1 MKEENIYN
9 YCHIAGRTDI
19 GCKRQANEDS
29 MGNFETINGLAAVVC
44 DGMGGH
50 VGGATASRLAVEA
63 IHGFLDG
70 QYYEDPREAIGEA
83 IDAAN
88 KAILHQAMIQPEL
101 QGMGSTCVLLL
112 VRDSK
117 VYIGHVGD
125 SRVYL
130 IRNRRIKQLTKDH
143 SYVQMLV
150 DMGQLTNEQAE
161 HHPRKNEI
169 TNALGIANM
178 KPATVQPDAILPEA
192 GDCFLLCSDG
202 LSGMISD
209 REIERIV
216 SRQSEMGSQER
227 VDYLVQRARDNGGL
241 DNITVEIVEFSI
253 TPGSPSKPQRRKMG
267 MIILAVIMLICI
279 GASGG
284 YYFWN
289 KHFKSESITIN
300 KSFMRRDTIIKLPEI
315 KFQKGEN
322 ILEINYKQGHTEILM
337 GKEKVIEIN
346 CALSSDSLKYDEDI
360 DVAYGNRLLV
370 FRQEFKNQQLRF
382 SLADSVK
389 IFRFVVPV
397 VKDVELVQSQT
408 HQKSTPPV
416 VNNESNLANGDIAAT
431 VADVSSVESLP
442 YNIKVQ
448 FASKGK
454 VFSFI
459 EGEKASFSVEGQSQ
473 PSMLNRHFVI
483 KGVEYDSTCFKKTE
497 TKTGFDI
504 SFTEKEPPEKI
515 DIVIK
520 GKEKKGENST
530 DVDVL
535 LNIIIHLNINKKG
548 K

>member
-253 TPGSPSKPQRRKMG
+253 TPGSPSKPKRRKIG

-397 VKDVELVQSQT
+397 VKDVELVQSEQT
-408 HQKSTPPV
+408 HQKPTPPV
-416 VNNESNLANGDIAAT
+416 VNNASNPTDGDIVAT

-442 YNIKVQ
+442 YNIEVQ

-454 VFSFI
+454 AFSFI
-459 EGEKASFSVEGQSQ
+459 GGEKASFSVEGQSQ

-483 KGVEYDSTCFKKTE
+483 KGVECDSTCFKKTE

-530 DVDVL
+530 DVL
-535 LNIIIHLNINKKG
+535 LNIIIHLKINKKG